1 MNTTYICKF
10 NELAGGRFIIKVA
23 TPASSSTLLRT
34 NPSHSEDDDEEKQ
47 DDSATAFRWLSLI
60 KLDNLRLGNSRGI
73 VLMVRELLTIC

>member
-1 MNTTYICKF
+1 MNTSTYICKF

-47 DDSATAFRWLSLI
+47 DDSTTAFRWPSRII

-73 VLMVRELLTIC
+73 VYGDLKI